1 MAGKIFL
8 SYRRKGAA
16 EGFAHALFNRL
27 EQSFPPENLFTDV
40 EGGIGAGEDFVLVLE
55 QEISACEVM
64 LVLTGSDWL
73 TVADEQGR
81 RRLENPEDFV
91 RIEVGSAL
99 RLGKRV
105 IPVLMQKAEMP
116 RAEALPESL
125 RQLAQ
130 RNAVGLAPERF
141 RADAQGLI
149 KALED
154 ALQK

>member
-27 EQSFPPENLFTDV
+27 EQSFPPENLFMDV

-55 QEISACEVM
+55 QEVSACEVM

-81 RRLENPEDFV
+81 RRLENPEDFCPHRGRIGAAV
-91 RIEVGSAL
+91 RQARHPGAD
-99 RLGKRV
+99 
-105 IPVLMQKAEMP
+105 AEG
-116 RAEALPESL
+116 
-125 RQLAQ
+125 
-130 RNAVGLAPERF
+130 RNAAR
-141 RADAQGLI
+141 
-149 KALED
+149 
-154 ALQK
+154 